1 VAEVASQEEAL
12 ARFGYRHDHGI
23 GEIQADVFVPVE
35 HLERAKVLCV
45 PRSVERVRAVEKGV
59 PEHQRGPCVPS
70 GTEDEMDFDIDR
82 PRNDDPPP
90 EALHFTTLPGLA
102 SRGRAGRAC
111 RRPRARECSGRAA
124 AVPPTERSAG
134 RSPRS
139 GRPAGSGQPR
149 TTTASELEGW
159 T

>member
-1 VAEVASQEEAL
+1 MLSPHRNGRAEVPEVPSQDEAL
-12 ARFGYRHDHGI
+12 ARFGYRHDHSI

-45 PRSVERVRAVEKGV
+45 RRSVERVRAVEKGV

-90 EALHFTTLPGLA
+90 EGREKARGEIVAPSLPPIARRHEGA
-102 SRGRAGRAC
+102 GIADDQPPSR
-111 RRPRARECSGRAA
+111 ES
-124 AVPPTERSAG
+124 TSSMRSD
-134 RSPRS
+134 RS
-139 GRPAGSGQPR
+139 GSSSIIPA
-149 TTTASELEGW
+149 
-159 T
+159 